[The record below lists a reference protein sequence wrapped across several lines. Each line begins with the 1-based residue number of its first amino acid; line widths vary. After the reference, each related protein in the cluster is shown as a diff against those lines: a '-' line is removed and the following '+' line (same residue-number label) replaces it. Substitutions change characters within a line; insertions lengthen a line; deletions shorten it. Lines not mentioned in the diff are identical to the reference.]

1 MDDLKLSETL
11 LDNLRQSLCIPW
23 CGAGLSKACDLPL
36 WGELVKKLI
45 TYSFASDFTTK
56 RLSGNKAWQNSRFV
70 RQLAHIPSA
79 EECASMLKK
88 DQSRKKYLSDL
99 TD

>member
-45 TYSFASDFTTK
+45 TYSFASDFITFH
-56 RLSGNKAWQNSRFV
+56 R
-70 RQLAHIPSA
+70 I
-79 EECASMLKK
+79 
-88 DQSRKKYLSDL
+88 
-99 TD
+99 